1 MSELVSFNN
10 DVDYDTIWFVVGQ
23 ITNEISNRGIEDL
36 KGKLEDEG
44 LELTG
49 KLKGSLIREVRQNN
63 NAWMTEVAMQFEM
76 YGRFNDMKMMTYT
89 KRASVWAMKEFA
101 DKILDGTGSNKAKHK
116 MFTDLQQKN
125 RRGPMEREYMA
136 WRIAWAIAKSRINQ
150 PIIMRKGKGW
160 YIKNY
165 MRDFYGEIET
175 NIQAAAAQATLNT
188 IKKALQDRQ

>member
-1 MSELVSFNN
+1 MSELVSWNN
-10 DVDYDTIWFVVGQ
+10 DIDYDTIWFVVGQ

-76 YGRFNDMKMMTYT
+76 YGRFNDMKMITYT
-89 KRASVWAMKEFA
+89 KRASVWGMKHFV
-101 DKILDGTGSNKAKHK
+101 DNILDGTGTNKAKHK

-125 RRGPMEREYMA
+125 RRGPMEKETMA

-150 PIIMRKGKGW
+150 PIVMRKGKGW

-175 NIQAAAAQATLNT
+175 NIKAAAAKATLNT
-188 IKKALQDRQ
+188 IAKALKDRQ